1 MAFST
6 ELVARA
12 DEYQT
17 LSQSVTS
24 ASTTV
29 TLPAGTWLC
38 TLTATVQ
45 ISSTLDKWIELDGT
59 RATCQSVYDTSVF
72 TPTADL
78 GVVLASVAG
87 GRAVTVKSDVSRT
100 MQFHAARIG

>member
-12 DEYQT
+12 DEYQN

-38 TLTATVQ
+38 TLTATVP
-45 ISSTLDKWIELDGT
+45 ISSTLAKWIELDGT

-72 TPTADL
+72 TPTAGL

-100 MQFHAARIG
+100 MQFRAARIG